1 MQIDSDI
8 KQYEEE
14 IISHRRYLHQIPEI
28 GFEEFKTASYI
39 EEKLKQLDLTVQR
52 GIAKTGVIG
61 YLHTNDTAKTI
72 AFRSDM
78 DALLLDEETDR
89 EFASKHE
96 GRMHGCGHDGHM
108 STLLIWAK
116 YLCANKERL
125 NVNVLFVFQPA
136 EEGPGGAEPMIQT
149 GLFKKYN
156 VSEIYGIH
164 VYPEALEGRLA
175 VRAGAMMAKPGEFD
189 ITIYGK
195 GGHGAQPH
203 NSIDAIVIAGH
214 LITSFQHIIS
224 RNVNPVKSAVIT
236 VGRIEG
242 GSRRNIIADSVR
254 MEGTIRAFEDEV
266 FDLVSEQMKKQCKAA
281 EIAYNCT
288 IDFEMRP
295 MYPALVNDE
304 DLTNKFIKANKEYVD
319 IIQPQMIAEDFAY
332 YQKVMPGLFFFVG
345 TRNEQKN
352 YVFPLH
358 SGKFDMDERVL
369 LNGIQAYKNMMV
381 NSGYYS
387 AKVGI

>member
-1 MQIDSDI
+1 MKIDNDI

-28 GFEEFKTASYI
+28 GFEEFQTASYI
-39 EEKLKQLDLTVQR
+39 EENLRSYDIVVET
-52 GIAKTGVIG
+52 GIAKTGLIG
-61 YLHTNDTAKTI
+61 YLHVDDNAKTI

-78 DALLLDEETDR
+78 DALLLDEETGR

-96 GRMHGCGHDGHM
+96 GKMHGCGHDGHM

-116 YLCANKERL
+116 YLCENRDKL
-125 NVNVLFVFQPA
+125 SVNVMFLFQPA
-136 EEGPGGAEPMIQT
+136 EEGPGGAQPMIDT
-149 GLFKKYN
+149 GIFKKYN

-164 VYPEALEGRLA
+164 VYPEIPEGRLA

-189 ITIYGK
+189 ITITGK

-203 NSIDAIVIAGH
+203 NAIDAIVVASH
-214 LITSFQHIIS
+214 LISSFQSIVS
-224 RNVNPVKSAVIT
+224 RNVDPVKSAIIT

-242 GSRRNIIADSVR
+242 GSRRNIIAESVR
-254 MEGTIRAFEDEV
+254 MEGTTRAFEDEV
-266 FDLVSEQMKKQCKAA
+266 FDLVWEQMKKQCEAA

-304 DLTNKFIKANKEYVD
+304 KLTKTFIEANKEYVD
-319 IIQPQMIAEDFAY
+319 EIAPQMIAEDFAY
-332 YQKVMPGLFFFVG
+332 YQKVMAGLFFFVG
-345 TRNEQKN
+345 TRNEEKN
-352 YVFPLH
+352 YIFPLH
-358 SGKFDMDERVL
+358 SGKFDMDERIL

-381 NSGYYS
+381 TSGYY
-387 AKVGI
+387 KGE